1 MAFESLADFLA
12 MGKHGP
18 YVWSCYGLT
27 FMVVFGLLWQA
38 RVERKRFMREQLAQ
52 MRRVARKNPAVSGE
66 SDDASEA

>member
-18 YVWSCYGLT
+18 YVWSCYVLT

-52 MRRVARKNPAVSGE
+52 MRRDARKNPAVSGE

>member
-38 RVERKRFMREQLAQ
+38 RVERKHFMREQLAQ
-52 MRRVARKNPAVSGE
+52 MRRDARKNPAVSGE